1 MAAMARESGVPPKSL
16 TQFKDTCSL
25 GEENRA
31 MLERCLLSPNLKDD
45 AFVPIARQL
54 SALVD
59 LALATGISPKVRLEH
74 LRASLTSLFK
84 VIESVE
90 KGLLVPGN
98 TRRG

>member
-1 MAAMARESGVPPKSL
+1 
-16 TQFKDTCSL
+16 
-25 GEENRA
+25 

-90 KGLLVPGN
+90 AEYILAYFLIKTDTVSHNPRL
-98 TRRG
+98 